1 MNISKLL
8 IRLCVMKHV
17 TINTDNDILDV
28 VITEEEIICAVR
40 CLKNGKASGE
50 DEIINEHIKTIIDIL
65 LPFYY
70 LFMLLCLIRFLIQRL
85 SLIHG

>member
-1 MNISKLL
+1 M
-8 IRLCVMKHV
+8 CDE
-17 TINTDNDILDV
+17 TCDFINTDNDTLDV

-50 DEIINEHIKTIIDIL
+50 DEIINEHIKTTIDML
-65 LPFYY
+65 LPFSY
-70 LFMLLCLIRFLIQRL
+70 LFMLLCLIRCLIQRL